1 MLLAYSHI
9 LAHAEVSQ
17 PARWP
22 AGLTGRR
29 AGAVGRAGG
38 RPAGRPSVCSRG
50 GDSRGGVQPQGLSPV
65 IAVSLTHQTVA
76 LSQCHIGSPS
86 SLTSVMTLQF
96 SITKTIVFQFN

>member
-9 LAHAEVSQ
+9 LAHAEVPQ

-29 AGAVGRAGG
+29 AGGRRAAVAAGT
-38 RPAGRPSVCSRG
+38 A
-50 GDSRGGVQPQGLSPV
+50 QPQGLSPV

-86 SLTSVMTLQF
+86 SVMTLQF
-96 SITKTIVFQFN
+96 SITKTIVFQFNETEPTVQLN